1 MSSLFY
7 YSFNTSK
14 ITSKF
19 SRIVFF
25 ILLSIIFFLSPLKIF
40 AQAPMTVFGIA
51 SNDSTIVK
59 ILINDQYC
67 KDAKILNEANSS
79 TGYIFLA
86 YIDEGECS
94 AFVNSQIGFTVDGK
108 KASETMIWRKGG
120 APTNPI
126 GLTLTINGNTPGN
139 LNSDSDSIG
148 NTKDK
153 KIVPEL
159 PGPALRV
166 TPEIAKIEKKENTVV
181 VKESKKSED
190 MIIVVPSE
198 NKDTLSI
205 DSDKNNLNEKSTS
218 NNSSSQQKI
227 EEKIMLE
234 DSSSNSNNKI
244 IILALGFTLLVLFGF
259 YSLASKK

>member
-1 MSSLFY
+1 M
-7 YSFNTSK
+7 
-14 ITSKF
+14 
-19 SRIVFF
+19 
-25 ILLSIIFFLSPLKIF
+25 
-40 AQAPMTVFGIA
+40 
-51 SNDSTIVK
+51 
-59 ILINDQYC
+59 
-67 KDAKILNEANSS
+67 
-79 TGYIFLA
+79 A

-218 NNSSSQQKI
+218 NNPSSQQKI
-227 EEKIMLE
+227 EDTDVTPTQWDETPIPQREQLE
-234 DSSSNSNNKI
+234 DAISDAPEQYDSMGDVWQCPDCGFKSPYEDEYKDHENSHVKT
-244 IILALGFTLLVLFGF
+244 FTEDDISRPYDNLLDNFR
-259 YSLASKK
+259 S